1 MFKSSVQW
9 KIVAMFLLVVLSI
22 IMVFGIVMKE
32 QISAFY
38 LNRFQQE
45 ISIAFSEE
53 LTEQLSN
60 AENSD
65 NSLENVKS
73 LLNTYSGRMG
83 IDSNRS
89 YYILDKKSGDVR
101 YSPDNITKSIEKT
114 ENIISAMSSK
124 IGDKVYNDTN
134 YIDYAYPTKN
144 YIIYIRDSK
153 TEVLDI
159 TQSMML
165 IVAQA
170 LFIGILISII
180 LGFIMSRT
188 ITRPIKNITRKA
200 EALAKGRFDT
210 KISVN
215 SRDEIG
221 KLAKAFN
228 YMSSVI
234 KSSMEEI
241 DQEKIKLETVL
252 RNMNDGVIAF
262 DTEQHIMFIN
272 PEAKT
277 MLNISDDDV
286 DTIIFDE
293 YFKKY
298 EVAVCHAEILYLDHF
313 ETISKNITVNGQYFK
328 AFFASF
334 KVDDEKTDGV
344 VVVIQDITESERLE
358 ISRREFVANVS
369 HELRTPLTTI
379 KTYAETL
386 SDSSNNPDER
396 KFLNV
401 IIREVDRMTRIVKE
415 LLTLSSFD
423 SNKLTIMKTDF
434 ALEDLVNDVVTKM
447 RFQAEN
453 DKLTLTYTP
462 LIKCP
467 IINAD
472 IDRIEQVITNIIS
485 NSIKYTA
492 EGGTIEVFTGYIYNE
507 AYIKIKDNGVG
518 IPEKDL
524 PRIFERFY
532 RVDKARSREKGG
544 TGLGLAIAY
553 EIVKLHGGT
562 IKINSEYKVGTEVII
577 KLPVSVQ
584 EQNSTVKPAI
594 VINDEIE
601 NEEI

>member
-9 KIVAMFLLVVLSI
+9 KIVAMFLLIVLSI

-32 QISAFY
+32 QISNFY
-38 LNRFQQE
+38 LNRFEEE
-45 ISIAFSEE
+45 ISIAFSDE
-53 LTEQLSN
+53 LTNQILD
-60 AENSD
+60 AENTD
-65 NSLENVKS
+65 TPLESVKS
-73 LLNTYSGRMG
+73 LLSTYSGRMG
-83 IDSNRS
+83 INSNRS
-89 YYILDKKSGDVR
+89 YCVLDIKTGELLYNS
-101 YSPDNITKSIEKT
+101 DNNLYLIEKT
-114 ENIISAMSSK
+114 ENIISAMS
-124 IGDKVYNDTN
+124 GKVGNKVSADNDF
-134 YIDYAYPTKN
+134 IDYAYPTQY

-170 LFIGILISII
+170 LFIGILISIV
-180 LGFIMSRT
+180 LGFIMSKT
-188 ITRPIKNITRKA
+188 ITRPIKNITKKA

-210 KISVN
+210 KITVN

-221 KLAKAFN
+221 KLAHAFN

-262 DTEQHIMFIN
+262 GTDQHIMFIN
-272 PEAKT
+272 PEAKS
-277 MLNISDDDV
+277 MLGISDDDV
-286 DTIIFDE
+286 NTILFDD
-293 YFKKY
+293 YFNQY
-298 EVAVCHAEILYLDHF
+298 EVAVCLAEILYLDHF
-313 ETISKNITVNGQYFK
+313 ETVSKNITVNGQYFK

-334 KVDDEKTDGV
+334 KIDDEKTDGV

-358 ISRREFVANVS
+358 MARREFVANVS

-386 SDSSNNPDER
+386 SDSSDDQDER

-401 IIREVDRMTRIVKE
+401 IIKEVDRMTRIVKE

-434 ALEDLVNDVVTKM
+434 VLEELVSDVVTKM
-447 RFQAEN
+447 KFQAEN
-453 DKLTLTYTP
+453 NKLTLKYTP

-467 IINAD
+467 TVNAD
-472 IDRIEQVITNIIS
+472 IDRIEQVVTNIIS
-485 NSIKYTA
+485 NAIKYTA
-492 EGGTIEVFTGYIYNE
+492 EGGKIEVFTGYIYNE

-532 RVDKARSREKGG
+532 RVDKARSRDKGG

-553 EIVKLHGGT
+553 EIVKLHGGN
-562 IKINSEYKVGTEVII
+562 IIINSEYGEGTEVII
-577 KLPVSVQ
+577 KLPVQ
-584 EQNSTVKPAI
+584 IP
-594 VINDEIE
+594 
-601 NEEI
+601 EEKITEDSLISEE

>member
-9 KIVAMFLLVVLSI
+9 KIVTMFLLVVLSI
-22 IMVFGIVMKE
+22 IMVFGIVMKD
-32 QISAFY
+32 QVSNFY
-38 LNRFQQE
+38 LNRFEEE
-45 ISIAFSEE
+45 ISIAFSDE
-53 LTEQLSN
+53 LTTQLLD
-60 AENSD
+60 AENTD
-65 NSLENVKS
+65 VPLEAVKS

-83 IDSNRS
+83 INSNRS
-89 YYILDKKSGDVR
+89 YHILDIKTGNALYNS
-101 YSPDNITKSIEKT
+101 DNNLYTIEKT
-114 ENIISAMSSK
+114 ENIISAMSGK
-124 IGDKVYNDTN
+124 TGNKVTN
-134 YIDYAYPTKN
+134 KTSYIDYAYPTQN

-170 LFIGILISII
+170 LFIGIVISIV
-180 LGFIMSRT
+180 LGFMMSKT
-188 ITRPIKNITRKA
+188 ITKPIKNITKKA

-221 KLAKAFN
+221 KLAHAFN

-262 DTEQHIMFIN
+262 GTDQRIMFIN

-277 MLNISDDDV
+277 MLGITDDDV
-286 DTIIFDE
+286 DNIFFDE
-293 YFKKY
+293 YFNQY
-298 EVAVCHAEILYLDHF
+298 DVAVCLAEILYLDHF

-358 ISRREFVANVS
+358 IARREFVANVS

-386 SDSSNNPDER
+386 SDSSEDQDER
-396 KFLNV
+396 RFLNV

-434 ALEDLVNDVVTKM
+434 SLEDLVNDVVTKM
-447 RFQAEN
+447 KFQAEN
-453 DKLTLTYTP
+453 DKLTLSYTP

-467 IINAD
+467 DVNAD

-485 NSIKYTA
+485 NAIKYTA
-492 EGGTIEVFTGYIYNE
+492 EGGKIDVFTGYIYNE
-507 AYIKIKDNGVG
+507 AYIKIKDTGVG

-532 RVDKARSREKGG
+532 RVDKARSRDKGG

-553 EIVKLHGGT
+553 EIVKLHGGN
-562 IKINSEYKVGTEVII
+562 IIINSEYNVGTEVII
-577 KLPVSVQ
+577 KLPVTIQ
-584 EQNSTVKPAI
+584 ESENIEEEKKEIQN
-594 VINDEIE
+594 EIE
-601 NEEI
+601 K

>member
-9 KIVAMFLLVVLSI
+9 KIVAMFLLIVLSI

-32 QISAFY
+32 QISDFY
-38 LNRFQQE
+38 LNHFEEE

-53 LTEQLSN
+53 LTSQLLD
-60 AENSD
+60 AETTD
-65 NSLENVKS
+65 VPLESVKA
-73 LLNTYSGRMG
+73 LLSTYSGRMG
-83 IDSNRS
+83 INSNRS
-89 YYILDKKSGDVR
+89 YCVLDIKTGELLYNS
-101 YSPDNITKSIEKT
+101 DNNLNPIEKT
-114 ENIISAMSSK
+114 ENIISAMS
-124 IGDKVYNDTN
+124 GKVGNKVSDDNDF
-134 YIDYAYPTKN
+134 IDYAYPTQH

-165 IVAQA
+165 IVTQA
-170 LFIGILISII
+170 LFIGILISIV
-180 LGFIMSRT
+180 LGFLMSKT
-188 ITRPIKNITRKA
+188 ITKPIKNITKKA

-210 KISVN
+210 KITVN

-221 KLAKAFN
+221 KLAHAFN

-277 MLNISDDDV
+277 MLGISDDDV
-286 DTIIFDE
+286 DTILFDE
-293 YFKKY
+293 YFNQY
-298 EVAVCHAEILYLDHF
+298 EVAVCLAEILYLDHF

-358 ISRREFVANVS
+358 IARREFVANVS

-386 SDSSNNPDER
+386 SDSSENQDER
-396 KFLNV
+396 RFLNV
-401 IIREVDRMTRIVKE
+401 IIKEVDRMTRIVKE

-434 ALEDLVNDVVTKM
+434 ALEDLVGDVVTKM
-447 RFQAEN
+447 KFQAEN

-467 IINAD
+467 GINAD

-485 NSIKYTA
+485 NAIKYTA
-492 EGGTIEVFTGYIYNE
+492 EGGKIEVFTGYIYNE

-532 RVDKARSREKGG
+532 RVDKARSRDKGG

-553 EIVKLHGGT
+553 EIVKLHGGN
-562 IKINSEYKVGTEVII
+562 IIINSEYKVGTEVII
-577 KLPVSVQ
+577 KLPVQVQ
-584 EQNSTVKPAI
+584 EQEITEEQSKNTEVK
-594 VINDEIE
+594 D
-601 NEEI
+601 

>member
-9 KIVAMFLLVVLSI
+9 KIVTMFLLVVLSI

-32 QISAFY
+32 QISSFY

-45 ISIAFSEE
+45 IAIAFSTE
-53 LTEQLSN
+53 LTNQLAD
-60 AENSD
+60 AEESQVP
-65 NSLENVKS
+65 LEAVKA

-83 IDSNRS
+83 INSNRS
-89 YYILDKKSGDVR
+89 YYILDRKTGDTL
-101 YSPDNITKSIEKT
+101 YSPDNIAYATDKT
-114 ENIISAMSSK
+114 ENIISAMSGK
-124 IGDKVYNDTN
+124 IGDKVYDDTSF
-134 YIDYAYPTKN
+134 IDYAYPTQN

-170 LFIGILISII
+170 LFIGILIAVI

-210 KISVN
+210 KITVN

-241 DQEKIKLETVL
+241 DQEKLKLETVL

-262 DTEQHIMFIN
+262 DTNQHIMFIN

-277 MLNISDDDV
+277 MLGITDDIV
-286 DTIIFDE
+286 DSIVFDE
-293 YFKKY
+293 YFNQY
-298 EVAVCHAEILYLDHF
+298 EVAVCLAEILYLDNF
-313 ETISKNITVNGQYFK
+313 ETISKNIAVNGQYFK

-358 ISRREFVANVS
+358 MSRREFVANVS

-386 SDSSNNPDER
+386 SDSAEDPDER

-434 ALEDLVNDVVTKM
+434 ALEELVNDVVTKM
-447 RFQAEN
+447 KFQAEN

-467 IINAD
+467 KLNAD
-472 IDRIEQVITNIIS
+472 IDRIEQVVTNIIS
-485 NSIKYTA
+485 NSIKYTG
-492 EGGTIEVFTGYIYNE
+492 EGGKIEVFTGYIYNE

-577 KLPVSVQ
+577 KLPVPN
-584 EQNSTVKPAI
+584 QNSETKTI
-594 VINDEIE
+594 TSDE
-601 NEEI
+601 

>member
-22 IMVFGIVMKE
+22 IMVFGIVMKG
-32 QISAFY
+32 QISDFY
-38 LNRFQQE
+38 LNRFENE
-45 ISIAFSEE
+45 ISIAFSDE
-53 LTEQLSN
+53 LTSQLMY
-60 AENSD
+60 AETD
-65 NSLENVKS
+65 ENSLEAVKS

-83 IDSNRS
+83 INSNRS
-89 YYILDKKSGDVR
+89 YYILDIKTGEPLYNS
-101 YSPDNITKSIEKT
+101 DNNLLPIEKT
-114 ENIISAMSSK
+114 ENIITAMSEK
-124 IGDKVYNDTN
+124 IGNKVSDEYD

-144 YIIYIRDSK
+144 YIIYVRDTK
-153 TEVLDI
+153 TEILDF

-170 LFIGILISII
+170 LFIGILISVI
-180 LGFIMSRT
+180 LGFMMSKT
-188 ITRPIKNITRKA
+188 ITKPIKNITKKA

-215 SRDEIG
+215 SHDEIG
-221 KLAKAFN
+221 KLAHAFN

-234 KSSMEEI
+234 KSSMDEI

-262 DTEQHIMFIN
+262 GTDQHIMFIN

-277 MLNISDDDV
+277 MLGISDDDV
-286 DTIIFDE
+286 KDIVFDD
-293 YFKKY
+293 YFQKY
-298 EVAVCHAEILYLDHF
+298 EVAVCLAEILYLDHY

-358 ISRREFVANVS
+358 ILRREFVANVS

-386 SDSSNNPDER
+386 SDSSENQDER

-401 IIREVDRMTRIVKE
+401 IIKEVDRMTRIVKE

-434 ALEDLVNDVVTKM
+434 TLEDLVGDVVTKM
-447 RFQAEN
+447 QFQAEN
-453 DKLTLTYTP
+453 NKLTLSYIP

-467 IINAD
+467 VINAD
-472 IDRIEQVITNIIS
+472 IDRIEQVITNIVS

-492 EGGTIEVFTGYIYNE
+492 EGGKIEVFTGYIYNE

-518 IPEKDL
+518 IPENDL

-532 RVDKARSREKGG
+532 RVDKARSRDKGG

-553 EIVKLHGGT
+553 EIVKLHGGN
-562 IKINSEYKVGTEVII
+562 IIINSEYHVGTEVII
-577 KLPVSVQ
+577 KLPVSVP
-584 EQNSTVKPAI
+584 ET
-594 VINDEIE
+594 ND
-601 NEEI
+601 NTYKQQ

>member
-9 KIVAMFLLVVLSI
+9 KIVTMFLLVVLSI
-22 IMVFGIVMKE
+22 IMVFGIVMKDK
-32 QISAFY
+32 ISDFY
-38 LNRFQQE
+38 LNRFQEE
-45 ISIAFSEE
+45 ISIAFSDE
-53 LTEQLSN
+53 LTKQLLS
-60 AENSD
+60 AEITD
-65 NSLENVKS
+65 TPLESVTT
-73 LLNTYSGRMG
+73 LLNTYAGRMG
-83 IDSNRS
+83 INSNRN
-89 YYILDKKSGDVR
+89 YYILDINTADSL
-101 YSPDNITKSIEKT
+101 YSSDNNLYPLEKT
-114 ENIISAMSSK
+114 ENIITAMSGK
-124 IGDKVYNDTN
+124 TGNNVYEDKSF
-134 YIDYAYPTKN
+134 IDYAYPIKK
-144 YIIYIRDSK
+144 YIIYVRDTK

-165 IVAQA
+165 IVTQA
-170 LFIGILISII
+170 LFIGILIAII
-180 LGFIMSRT
+180 LGFLMSRT
-188 ITRPIKNITRKA
+188 ITRPIKNITKKA

-210 KISVN
+210 KIDVK

-234 KSSMEEI
+234 KSSLEEI

-262 DTEQHIMFIN
+262 DTNQHIMFIN
-272 PEAKT
+272 PEAKS
-277 MLNISDDDV
+277 MLGISDDNV

-293 YFKKY
+293 YFNQY
-298 EVAVCHAEILYLDHF
+298 GVSICLAEILYLDNF
-313 ETISKNITVNGQYFK
+313 ETISKNIDINGQYFK

-386 SDSSNNPDER
+386 SDSSEDADEKR
-396 KFLNV
+396 FLNV
-401 IIREVDRMTRIVKE
+401 IIKEVDRMTRIVKE

-434 ALEDLVNDVVTKM
+434 ALEDLVSDVVTKM
-447 RFQAEN
+447 KFQAEN
-453 DKLTLTYTP
+453 DKLTLTYAP

-467 IINAD
+467 LLNAD
-472 IDRIEQVITNIIS
+472 VDRIEQVITNIIS
-485 NSIKYTA
+485 NSIKYTS
-492 EGGTIEVFTGYIYNE
+492 EGGKIEVFTGYIYNE

-532 RVDKARSREKGG
+532 RVDKARSRDKGG

-553 EIVKLHGGT
+553 EIIKLHGGN
-562 IKINSEYKVGTEVII
+562 IVLNSKYGEGTEVII
-577 KLPVSVQ
+577 KLPVPNQQTKNES
-584 EQNSTVKPAI
+584 E
-594 VINDEIE
+594 DE
-601 NEEI
+601 

>member
-9 KIVAMFLLVVLSI
+9 KIVAMFLLIVLSI

-32 QISAFY
+32 QISNFY
-38 LNRFQQE
+38 LNRFEEE

-53 LTEQLSN
+53 LTSQLLD
-60 AENSD
+60 AETTD
-65 NSLENVKS
+65 VPLESVKS
-73 LLNTYSGRMG
+73 LLSTYSGRMG
-83 IDSNRS
+83 INSNRS
-89 YYILDKKSGDVR
+89 YCVLDIETGELLYNS
-101 YSPDNITKSIEKT
+101 DNNLNPIEKT
-114 ENIISAMSSK
+114 ENVISAMS
-124 IGDKVYNDTN
+124 GKVGNKVSADSD
-134 YIDYAYPTKN
+134 YIDYAYPTQH

-180 LGFIMSRT
+180 LGFIMSKT
-188 ITRPIKNITRKA
+188 ITKPIKNITKKA

-210 KISVN
+210 KITVN

-221 KLAKAFN
+221 KLANAFN

-262 DTEQHIMFIN
+262 GTDQHIMFIN
-272 PEAKT
+272 PEAKA
-277 MLNISDDDV
+277 MLGISDADV
-286 DTIIFDE
+286 DNILFDE
-293 YFKKY
+293 YFNQY
-298 EVAVCHAEILYLDHF
+298 EVAVCLAEILYLDHF
-313 ETISKNITVNGQYFK
+313 ETISKNITANGQYFK

-358 ISRREFVANVS
+358 IARREFVANVS

-386 SDSSNNPDER
+386 SDSSEDQDER
-396 KFLNV
+396 RFLNV

-434 ALEDLVNDVVTKM
+434 ALEDLVRDVVTKM
-447 RFQAEN
+447 MFQAEN
-453 DKLTLTYTP
+453 DKLMLTYTP

-467 IINAD
+467 VINAD

-485 NSIKYTA
+485 NAIKYTA
-492 EGGTIEVFTGYIYNE
+492 EGGKIEVFTGYIYNE

-532 RVDKARSREKGG
+532 RVDKARSRDKGG

-553 EIVKLHGGT
+553 EIVKLHGGN
-562 IKINSEYKVGTEVII
+562 IIINSEYNVGTEVII
-577 KLPVSVQ
+577 KLPVQIQ
-584 EQNSTVKPAI
+584 EVAEESDKNT
-594 VINDEIE
+594 EIQE
-601 NEEI
+601 

>member
-9 KIVAMFLLVVLSI
+9 KIVTMFLLVVLSI

-32 QISAFY
+32 QVSNFY
-38 LNRFQQE
+38 LNRFKEE

-53 LTEQLSN
+53 LTSQLMD
-60 AENSD
+60 AETTEIP
-65 NSLENVKS
+65 LESVKS

-83 IDSNRS
+83 INSNRS
-89 YYILDKKSGDVR
+89 YYILDIKTGESL
-101 YSPDNITKSIEKT
+101 YNSDNNLYPIEKT
-114 ENIISAMSSK
+114 ENIISAMSGNIGSK
-124 IGDKVYNDTN
+124 VSGDSNF
-134 YIDYAYPTKN
+134 IDYAYPTQN

-159 TQSMML
+159 TRSMML

-170 LFIGILISII
+170 LFIGILISVI
-180 LGFIMSRT
+180 LGFLMSKT
-188 ITRPIKNITRKA
+188 ITKPIKNITKKA

-210 KISVN
+210 KIAVN

-221 KLAKAFN
+221 KLAHAFN

-234 KSSMEEI
+234 KSSMDEI

-262 DTEQHIMFIN
+262 GTDQHIMFIN
-272 PEAKT
+272 PEAKV
-277 MLNISDDDV
+277 MLGISDDDV
-286 DTIIFDE
+286 ENIVFDD
-293 YFKKY
+293 YFNQY
-298 EVAVCHAEILYLDHF
+298 EVAVCLAEILYLDNF

-358 ISRREFVANVS
+358 IARREFVANVS

-386 SDSSNNPDER
+386 SDSSDNQDER
-396 KFLNV
+396 RFLNV
-401 IIREVDRMTRIVKE
+401 IIKEVDRMTRIVKE

-434 ALEDLVNDVVTKM
+434 ALDDLVSDVVTKM
-447 RFQAEN
+447 KFQAEN
-453 DKLTLTYTP
+453 DKLTLSYTP

-467 IINAD
+467 VVNAD

-485 NSIKYTA
+485 NAIKYTS
-492 EGGTIEVFTGYIYNE
+492 EGGKIEVFTGYIYNE

-532 RVDKARSREKGG
+532 RVDKARSRDKGG

-553 EIVKLHGGT
+553 EIVKLHGGN
-562 IKINSEYKVGTEVII
+562 IIINSEYKVGTEVII
-577 KLPVSVQ
+577 KLPVQIQ
-584 EQNSTVKPAI
+584 EQETV
-594 VINDEIE
+594 EE
-601 NEEI
+601 NNETAEEHE

>member
-9 KIVAMFLLVVLSI
+9 KIVAMFLLIVLSI
-22 IMVFGIVMKE
+22 IIVFGIVMKE
-32 QISAFY
+32 QISNFY
-38 LNRFQQE
+38 LNRFEEE
-45 ISIAFSEE
+45 ISIAFSDE
-53 LTEQLSN
+53 LTNQLLD
-60 AENSD
+60 AETSD
-65 NSLENVKS
+65 NPLESVKS
-73 LLNTYSGRMG
+73 LLNAYSGRMG
-83 IDSNRS
+83 INSNRN
-89 YYILDKKSGDVR
+89 YCILDIKTGELLYNSENNLN
-101 YSPDNITKSIEKT
+101 PIEKT
-114 ENIISAMSSK
+114 ENVIAAMS
-124 IGDKVYNDTN
+124 GKVGNKVSANNDF
-134 YIDYAYPTKN
+134 IDYAYPTQN
-144 YIIYIRDSK
+144 YIIYIRDTK
-153 TEVLDI
+153 TEVIDI

-165 IVAQA
+165 IVTQA
-170 LFIGILISII
+170 LFMGILISVI
-180 LGFIMSRT
+180 LGFLMSKT
-188 ITRPIKNITRKA
+188 ITRPIKNITKKA
-200 EALAKGRFDT
+200 ESLAKGRFDA
-210 KISVN
+210 KINVN
-215 SRDEIG
+215 SNDEIG
-221 KLAKAFN
+221 KLAQAFN

-272 PEAKT
+272 PEAKS
-277 MLNISDDDV
+277 MLGISDEDV
-286 DTIIFDE
+286 KNIHFDE
-293 YFKKY
+293 YFNQY
-298 EVAVCHAEILYLDHF
+298 DVAVCLAEILYLDHF

-358 ISRREFVANVS
+358 IARREFVANVS

-386 SDSSNNPDER
+386 SDSTDNDDER
-396 KFLNV
+396 RFLNV
-401 IIREVDRMTRIVKE
+401 IIKEVDRMTRIVKE

-434 ALEDLVNDVVTKM
+434 VLEDLVSDVVTKM
-447 RFQAEN
+447 MFQAEN

-485 NSIKYTA
+485 NAIKYTA
-492 EGGTIEVFTGYIYNE
+492 EGGKIEVFTGYIYNE

-532 RVDKARSREKGG
+532 RVDKARSRDKGG

-553 EIVKLHGGT
+553 EIAKLHGGN
-562 IKINSEYKVGTEVII
+562 IIINSEYNVGTEVII
-577 KLPVSVQ
+577 KLPVNVA
-584 EQNSTVKPAI
+584 E
-594 VINDEIE
+594 INTQITNTELTEE
-601 NEEI
+601 NEEKTVT

>member
-9 KIVAMFLLVVLSI
+9 KIVAMFLLIVLSI

-32 QISAFY
+32 QISDFY
-38 LNRFQQE
+38 LNHFEEE

-53 LTEQLSN
+53 LTNQLLD
-60 AENSD
+60 AETTDSP
-65 NSLENVKS
+65 LESVKS
-73 LLNTYSGRMG
+73 LLSTYSGRMG
-83 IDSNRS
+83 INSNRS
-89 YYILDKKSGDVR
+89 YCVLDIKTGELLYNS
-101 YSPDNITKSIEKT
+101 DNNLNPIEKT
-114 ENIISAMSSK
+114 ENVISAMS
-124 IGDKVYNDTN
+124 GKVGNKVSDDNDF
-134 YIDYAYPTKN
+134 IDYAYPTQH
-144 YIIYIRDSK
+144 YIIYIRDTK

-165 IVAQA
+165 IVTQA
-170 LFIGILISII
+170 LFIGILISIV
-180 LGFIMSRT
+180 LGFLMSRT
-188 ITRPIKNITRKA
+188 ITKPIKNITKKA

-210 KISVN
+210 KITVN

-221 KLAKAFN
+221 KLAHAFN

-262 DTEQHIMFIN
+262 NTEQHIMFIN

-277 MLNISDDDV
+277 MLGISDDDV
-286 DTIIFDE
+286 DTILFDE
-293 YFKKY
+293 YFNQY
-298 EVAVCHAEILYLDHF
+298 DVAVCLAEILYLDHF

-358 ISRREFVANVS
+358 IARREFVANVS

-386 SDSSNNPDER
+386 SDSSENQDER

-401 IIREVDRMTRIVKE
+401 IIKEVDRMTRIVKE

-434 ALEDLVNDVVTKM
+434 ALEDLVGDVVTKM
-447 RFQAEN
+447 KFQAEN
-453 DKLTLTYTP
+453 NKLTLTYTP

-467 IINAD
+467 VINAD

-485 NSIKYTA
+485 NAIKYTS
-492 EGGTIEVFTGYIYNE
+492 EGGKIEVFTGYIYNE

-532 RVDKARSREKGG
+532 RVDKARSRDKGG

-553 EIVKLHGGT
+553 EIVKLHGGN
-562 IKINSEYKVGTEVII
+562 IIINSEYKVGTEVII
-577 KLPVSVQ
+577 KLPVQIQ
-584 EQNSTVKPAI
+584 EQKVA
-594 VINDEIE
+594 DEQDK
-601 NEEI
+601 NTDLTD

>member
-32 QISAFY
+32 QISDFY
-38 LNRFQQE
+38 LNRFESE
-45 ISIAFSEE
+45 ISIAFSDE
-53 LTEQLSN
+53 LTSQLID
-60 AENSD
+60 AETNE
-65 NSLENVKS
+65 NSLEEVKS
-73 LLNTYSGRMG
+73 LLNTYSGRIG
-83 IDSNRS
+83 INSNRS
-89 YYILDKKSGDVR
+89 YYILDIKTGESL
-101 YSPDNITKSIEKT
+101 YNSDNNLLPIEKT
-114 ENIISAMSSK
+114 ENIITAMSGK
-124 IGDKVYNDTN
+124 TGNKVSDEYD

-144 YIIYIRDSK
+144 YIIYIRDTK
-153 TEVLDI
+153 TEILDF

-170 LFIGILISII
+170 LFIGILISVI
-180 LGFIMSRT
+180 LGFLMSKT
-188 ITRPIKNITRKA
+188 ITKPIKNITKKA

-215 SRDEIG
+215 SHDEIG
-221 KLAKAFN
+221 KLAHAFN

-234 KSSMEEI
+234 KSSMDEI

-262 DTEQHIMFIN
+262 GTDQHIMFIN

-277 MLNISDDDV
+277 MLGISDDDV
-286 DTIIFDE
+286 KNIVFDD
-293 YFKKY
+293 YFQQY
-298 EVAVCHAEILYLDHF
+298 EVAVCLAEILYLDHY

-386 SDSSNNPDER
+386 SDSSENQDER

-401 IIREVDRMTRIVKE
+401 IIKEVDRMTRIVKE

-434 ALEDLVNDVVTKM
+434 ALEDLVSDVVTKM
-447 RFQAEN
+447 QFQAEN
-453 DKLTLTYTP
+453 NKLKLSYIP

-467 IINAD
+467 VINAD
-472 IDRIEQVITNIIS
+472 IDRIEQVITNIVS

-492 EGGTIEVFTGYIYNE
+492 EGGKIEVFTGYIYNE

-532 RVDKARSREKGG
+532 RVDKARSRDKGG

-553 EIVKLHGGT
+553 EIVKLHGGN
-562 IKINSEYKVGTEVII
+562 IIINSEYQVGTEVII
-577 KLPVSVQ
+577 KLPVMVTEPTDNTNVQ
-584 EQNSTVKPAI
+584 Q
-594 VINDEIE
+594 
-601 NEEI
+601 

>member
-9 KIVAMFLLVVLSI
+9 KIVTMFLLVVLSI

-32 QISAFY
+32 QISDFY
-38 LNRFQQE
+38 LNRFENE
-45 ISIAFSEE
+45 ISLAFSDE
-53 LTEQLSN
+53 LTNQLTE
-60 AENSD
+60 AEKEN
-65 NSLENVKS
+65 NSLEAVRS

-83 IDSNRS
+83 INSNRS
-89 YYILDKKSGDVR
+89 YCILDIKTGQAL
-101 YSPDNITKSIEKT
+101 YSTDNKMSPTEKT
-114 ENIISAMSSK
+114 ENIISAMSGK
-124 IGDKVYNDTN
+124 TGNKVFNDSEF
-134 YIDYAYPTKN
+134 IDYAYPTQK
-144 YIIYIRDSK
+144 YIIYIRDTK
-153 TEVLDI
+153 TEVIDI

-165 IVAQA
+165 IVTQA
-170 LFIGILISII
+170 LFIGILISVV
-180 LGFIMSRT
+180 LGFLMART
-188 ITRPIKNITRKA
+188 ITKPIKNITKKA

-215 SRDEIG
+215 ARDEIG
-221 KLAKAFN
+221 KLANAFN

-241 DQEKIKLETVL
+241 DQEKLKLETVL

-262 DTEQHIMFIN
+262 GTDQHIMFIN

-277 MLNISDDDV
+277 MLGITDDEV
-286 DTIIFDE
+286 DTIEFDD
-293 YFKKY
+293 YFQQY
-298 EVAVCHAEILYLDHF
+298 DVPVCLAEILYLDHF
-313 ETISKNITVNGQYFK
+313 ETISKNLSVNGQYFK

-358 ISRREFVANVS
+358 MSRREFVANVS

-386 SDSSNNPDER
+386 SDGSDNPDEQR
-396 KFLNV
+396 FLGV

-467 IINAD
+467 VINAD
-472 IDRIEQVITNIIS
+472 VDRIEQVITNIIS

-492 EGGTIEVFTGYIYNE
+492 EGGKIEVFTGYLYNE

-553 EIVKLHGGT
+553 EIIKLHGGN
-562 IKINSEYKVGTEVII
+562 IIINSEYKVGTEVII
-577 KLPVSVQ
+577 KMPVSESEQ
-584 EQNSTVKPAI
+584 EKIEEVEN
-594 VINDEIE
+594 INQELE
-601 NEEI
+601 

>member
-9 KIVAMFLLVVLSI
+9 KIVTMFLLVVLSI

-32 QISAFY
+32 QISNFY

-45 ISIAFSEE
+45 ISIAFSDE
-53 LTEQLSN
+53 LTSQLTH
-60 AENSD
+60 AEENEIP
-65 NSLENVKS
+65 LEAVKS

-83 IDSNRS
+83 INSNRS
-89 YYILDKKSGDVR
+89 YYILDKKNGDTL
-101 YSPDNITKSIEKT
+101 YSPDNISYSTDKT
-114 ENIISAMSSK
+114 ENIISAMSGK
-124 IGDKVYNDTN
+124 VGDKVYNDTSF
-134 YIDYAYPTKN
+134 IDYAYPTKN

-180 LGFIMSRT
+180 LGFIMSKT
-188 ITRPIKNITRKA
+188 ITRPIKNITKKA

-241 DQEKIKLETVL
+241 DQEKLKLETVL

-262 DTEQHIMFIN
+262 DTNQHIMFIN
-272 PEAKT
+272 PEAKS
-277 MLNISDDDV
+277 MLDISDDDV
-286 DTIIFDE
+286 ETIIFDD
-293 YFKKY
+293 YFKQY
-298 EVAVCHAEILYLDHF
+298 EVAVCLAEILYLDNF
-313 ETISKNITVNGQYFK
+313 ETISKNISVNGQYFK

-334 KVDDEKTDGV
+334 KIDDEKTDGV

-386 SDSSNNPDER
+386 SDSSGDPDER

-401 IIREVDRMTRIVKE
+401 IIKEVDRMTRIVKE

-434 ALEDLVNDVVTKM
+434 SLEDLVNDVVTKM
-447 RFQAEN
+447 KFQAEN
-453 DKLTLTYTP
+453 DKLTLTYVP

-467 IINAD
+467 ILNAD

-492 EGGTIEVFTGYIYNE
+492 EGGKIEVYTGYIYNE

-532 RVDKARSREKGG
+532 RVDKARSRDKGG

-553 EIVKLHGGT
+553 EIIKLHGGN
-562 IKINSEYKVGTEVII
+562 IKINSEYNAGTEVII
-577 KLPVSVQ
+577 KLPVPAQ
-584 EQNSTVKPAI
+584 EHKTIDSNI
-594 VINDEIE
+594 EIPVE
-601 NEEI
+601 QE

>member
-9 KIVAMFLLVVLSI
+9 KIVAMLLLVVLSI

-32 QISAFY
+32 QISNFY
-38 LNRFQQE
+38 LNRFRQE
-45 ISIAFSEE
+45 ISITFSEE
-53 LTEQLSN
+53 LTSRLTD
-60 AENSD
+60 AENSAIP
-65 NSLENVKS
+65 LEAVKS
-73 LLNTYSGRMG
+73 ILNTYSGRMG
-83 IDSNRS
+83 INSNRS
-89 YYILDKKSGDVR
+89 YYILDRKTGEIL
-101 YSPDNITKSIEKT
+101 YNPDNALYSASKT
-114 ENIISAMSSK
+114 ENIISAMAGN
-124 IGDKVYNDTN
+124 IGNKVYNDTSF
-134 YIDYAYPTKN
+134 IDYAYPTKN
-144 YIIYIRDSK
+144 YIIYVRDSK
-153 TEVLDI
+153 AEVLDI

-170 LFIGILISII
+170 LCIGILIAII
-180 LGFIMSRT
+180 LGFIMART
-188 ITRPIKNITRKA
+188 ITKPIKNITKKA

-210 KISVN
+210 KITVN
-215 SRDEIG
+215 ARDEIG

-262 DTEQHIMFIN
+262 DTNQHIMFIN

-277 MLNISDDDV
+277 MLGITDDIV
-286 DTIIFDE
+286 ETIIFDD
-293 YFKKY
+293 YFKQY
-298 EVAVCHAEILYLDHF
+298 DVAVCLAEILYLDNY
-313 ETISKNITVNGQYFK
+313 ETVSKNITVNGQYFK

-386 SDSSNNPDER
+386 SDSSENPDER

-434 ALEDLVNDVVTKM
+434 VLEDLVNDVVTKM
-447 RFQAEN
+447 KFQAEN
-453 DKLTLTYTP
+453 DKLTLTYAP

-467 IINAD
+467 VLHAD

-492 EGGTIEVFTGYIYNE
+492 EGGKIEVYTGYIYNE
-507 AYIKIKDNGVG
+507 AYIKIKDNGIG
-518 IPEKDL
+518 IPEEDL

-553 EIVKLHGGT
+553 EIIKLHGGN
-562 IKINSEYKVGTEVII
+562 IMINSEYKVGTEVII
-577 KLPVSVQ
+577 KLPVPQQ
-584 EQNSTVKPAI
+584 E
-594 VINDEIE
+594 DEQ
-601 NEEI
+601 

>member
-22 IMVFGIVMKE
+22 IMVFGIVMKDK
-32 QISAFY
+32 ISEFY
-38 LNRFQQE
+38 LNRFQEE
-45 ISIAFSEE
+45 ISLAFSSE
-53 LTEQLSN
+53 LTEQLLE
-60 AENSD
+60 AEKTEQ
-65 NSLENVKS
+65 SLENVKT
-73 LLNTYSGRMG
+73 LLNTYSGRIG
-83 IDSNRS
+83 INSNRN
-89 YYILDKKSGDVR
+89 YYILDINNAESL
-101 YSPDNITKSIEKT
+101 YNSDNSLVPIQKT
-114 ENIISAMSSK
+114 ENIISAMSGK
-124 IGDKVYNDTN
+124 IGNKVNSD
-134 YIDYAYPTKN
+134 DEFMDFAFPTQK
-144 YIIYIRDSK
+144 YIIYVRDSK

-159 TQSMML
+159 SQSMMIL
-165 IVAQA
+165 VTQA
-170 LFIGILISII
+170 LFIGILIAIC
-180 LGFIMSRT
+180 LGYLMSKT
-188 ITRPIKNITRKA
+188 ITRPIKNITKKA

-210 KISVN
+210 KIDVN

-228 YMSSVI
+228 YMSAVI

-262 DTEQHIMFIN
+262 DINQHIMFIN
-272 PEAKT
+272 PEAKS
-277 MLNISDDDV
+277 MLKISDDEVNDIV
-286 DTIIFDE
+286 FDE
-293 YFKKY
+293 YFNKY
-298 EVAVCHAEILYLDHF
+298 DVAICLAEILYLDNY
-313 ETISKNITVNGQYFK
+313 ETVSKNIDVNGQYFK
-328 AFFASF
+328 AYFASF

-344 VVVIQDITESERLE
+344 VVVIQDVTESERLE

-386 SDSSNNPDER
+386 SDSSENPDER

-423 SNKLTIMKTDF
+423 SNKLTIMKTEF
-434 ALEDLVNDVVTKM
+434 ALENLVSDVVTKM
-447 RFQAEN
+447 KFQAEN
-453 DKLTLTYTP
+453 DKLTLSYAP
-462 LIKCP
+462 LVKCP
-467 IINAD
+467 TICAD

-492 EGGTIEVFTGYIYNE
+492 EGGKIEVFTGYIYNE

-553 EIVKLHGGT
+553 EIIKLHGGN
-562 IKINSEYKVGTEVII
+562 IVINSTYGEGTEVII
-577 KLPVSVQ
+577 KLPV
-584 EQNSTVKPAI
+584 TVKD
-594 VINDEIE
+594 NIE
-601 NEEI
+601 NS

>member
-9 KIVAMFLLVVLSI
+9 KIVTMFLLVVLSI
-22 IMVFGIVMKE
+22 IMVFGIVMKD
-32 QISAFY
+32 QVSNFY
-38 LNRFQQE
+38 LNRFEEE
-45 ISIAFSEE
+45 ISIAFSDE
-53 LTEQLSN
+53 LTTQLLD
-60 AENSD
+60 AETTD
-65 NSLENVKS
+65 VPLEAVKS

-83 IDSNRS
+83 INSNRS
-89 YYILDKKSGDVR
+89 YHILDIKTGNALYNS
-101 YSPDNITKSIEKT
+101 DNNLYTIEKT
-114 ENIISAMSSK
+114 ENIISAMSGK
-124 IGDKVYNDTN
+124 TGNKVTN
-134 YIDYAYPTKN
+134 KTSYIDYAYPTQN

-170 LFIGILISII
+170 LFIGIVISIV
-180 LGFIMSRT
+180 LGFMMSKT
-188 ITRPIKNITRKA
+188 ITKPIKNITKKA

-221 KLAKAFN
+221 KLAHAFN

-262 DTEQHIMFIN
+262 GTDQRIMFIN

-277 MLNISDDDV
+277 MLGITDDDV
-286 DTIIFDE
+286 DNIFFDE
-293 YFKKY
+293 YFNQY
-298 EVAVCHAEILYLDHF
+298 DVAVCLAEILYLDHF

-358 ISRREFVANVS
+358 IARREFVANVS

-386 SDSSNNPDER
+386 SDSSEDQDEQR
-396 KFLNV
+396 FLNV

-434 ALEDLVNDVVTKM
+434 SLEDLVNDVVTKM
-447 RFQAEN
+447 KFQAEN
-453 DKLTLTYTP
+453 DKLTLSYTP

-467 IINAD
+467 DVNAD

-485 NSIKYTA
+485 NAIKYTA
-492 EGGTIEVFTGYIYNE
+492 EGGKIDVFTGYIYNE
-507 AYIKIKDNGVG
+507 AYIKIKDTGVG

-532 RVDKARSREKGG
+532 RVDKARSRDKGG

-553 EIVKLHGGT
+553 EIVKLHGGN
-562 IKINSEYKVGTEVII
+562 IIINSEYNVGTEVII
-577 KLPVSVQ
+577 KLPVTIQGS
-584 EQNSTVKPAI
+584 ENIEEEKKEIQN
-594 VINDEIE
+594 EIE
-601 NEEI
+601 E

>member
-9 KIVAMFLLVVLSI
+9 KIVTMFLLVVLSI

-32 QISAFY
+32 QISNFY
-38 LNRFQQE
+38 LNRFEEE
-45 ISIAFSEE
+45 ISIAFSDE
-53 LTEQLSN
+53 LTNQLLD
-60 AENSD
+60 AENTKTPLND
-65 NSLENVKS
+65 VKS
-73 LLNTYSGRMG
+73 LLNTYSGRIG
-83 IDSNRS
+83 INSNRS
-89 YYILDKKSGDVR
+89 YHILDIKTGESL
-101 YSPDNITKSIEKT
+101 YNSDNDSYTIEKT
-114 ENIISAMSSK
+114 ENIITAMSGQTGNKVS
-124 IGDKVYNDTN
+124 DKTT
-134 YIDYAYPTKN
+134 YIDYALPIQN

-153 TEVLDI
+153 TEVIDI

-170 LFIGILISII
+170 LFIGILISIV
-180 LGFIMSRT
+180 LGFLMSKT
-188 ITRPIKNITRKA
+188 ITKPIKNITKKA

-215 SRDEIG
+215 ARDEIG
-221 KLAKAFN
+221 KLANAFN

-262 DTEQHIMFIN
+262 GTDQHIMFIN
-272 PEAKT
+272 PEAKS
-277 MLNISDDDV
+277 MLALSDDDV
-286 DTIIFDE
+286 DSIIFDD
-293 YFKKY
+293 YFNQY
-298 EVAVCHAEILYLDHF
+298 DVAVCLAEILYLDHF
-313 ETISKNITVNGQYFK
+313 ETISKNISINGQHFK

-344 VVVIQDITESERLE
+344 VVVIQDVTESERLE
-358 ISRREFVANVS
+358 MSRREFVANVS

-386 SDSSNNPDER
+386 SDSSEDQDEK

-434 ALEDLVNDVVTKM
+434 ILEELVGDVVTKM

-453 DKLTLTYTP
+453 DNLKLTYAP

-467 IINAD
+467 VINAD

-485 NSIKYTA
+485 NAIKYTG
-492 EGGTIEVFTGYIYNE
+492 EGGKVEVFTGYIYNE

-532 RVDKARSREKGG
+532 RVDKARSRDKGG

-553 EIVKLHGGT
+553 EIIKLHGGN
-562 IKINSEYKVGTEVII
+562 IIINSEYQVGTEVII
-577 KLPVSVQ
+577 KLPVIAKEQ
-584 EQNSTVKPAI
+584 ETTELPT
-594 VINDEIE
+594 EIQ
-601 NEEI
+601 EEI

>member
-22 IMVFGIVMKE
+22 IMVFGIIMKDK
-32 QISAFY
+32 IADFY
-38 LNRFQQE
+38 LSRFQQE
-45 ISIAFSEE
+45 ISLAFSSE
-53 LTEQLSN
+53 LTEQLFE
-60 AENSD
+60 AEKSD
-65 NSLENVKS
+65 SSLESLKS
-73 LLNTYSGRMG
+73 LLNTYSGRIG
-83 IDSNRS
+83 INSNRS
-89 YYILDKKSGDVR
+89 YCILDINNAKSL
-101 YSPDNITKSIEKT
+101 YNSDNSIVPIQKT
-114 ENIISAMSSK
+114 ENIISAMSGK
-124 IGDKVYNDTN
+124 IGNKVNSNEEFMDF
-134 YIDYAYPTKN
+134 AFPTKK

-153 TEVLDI
+153 SEVLDVS
-159 TQSMML
+159 QSMMI
-165 IVAQA
+165 IVTQA
-170 LFIGILISII
+170 LFIGILISIF
-180 LGFIMSRT
+180 LGYLMSKT
-188 ITRPIKNITRKA
+188 ITRPIKNITKKA

-210 KISVN
+210 KIDVN

-228 YMSSVI
+228 YMSAVI

-241 DQEKIKLETVL
+241 DQEKLKLETVL

-262 DTEQHIMFIN
+262 DTNQHIMFIN
-272 PEAKT
+272 PEAKS
-277 MLNISDDDV
+277 MLKISDDEVND
-286 DTIIFDE
+286 IIFDE
-293 YFKKY
+293 YFNKY
-298 EVAVCHAEILYLDHF
+298 DVAICLAEILYLDNY
-313 ETISKNITVNGQYFK
+313 ETVSKNIDINGQYFK
-328 AFFASF
+328 AYFASF

-344 VVVIQDITESERLE
+344 VVVIQDVTESERLE

-386 SDSSNNPDER
+386 SDSSENEDEQR
-396 KFLNV
+396 FLNV

-423 SNKLTIMKTDF
+423 SNKLTIMKTEF
-434 ALEDLVNDVVTKM
+434 ALENLVNDVVSKM
-447 RFQAEN
+447 KFQAEN
-453 DKLTLTYTP
+453 DKLTLTYSP
-462 LIKCP
+462 LVKCP
-467 IINAD
+467 LLNAD

-492 EGGTIEVFTGYIYNE
+492 EGGKIEVFTGYIYNE

-553 EIVKLHGGT
+553 EIIKLHGGN
-562 IKINSEYKVGTEVII
+562 IVINSTYGEGTEVII
-577 KLPVSVQ
+577 KIPVNIPDI
-584 EQNSTVKPAI
+584 ETEPE
-594 VINDEIE
+594 INQDI
-601 NEEI
+601 

>member
-9 KIVAMFLLVVLSI
+9 KIVTMFLLVVLSI

-32 QISAFY
+32 QISNFY

-45 ISIAFSEE
+45 ISIAFSNE
-53 LTEQLSN
+53 LTSQLAG
-60 AENSD
+60 AEESQ
-65 NSLENVKS
+65 SPLEAVKS

-83 IDSNRS
+83 INSNRS
-89 YYILDKKSGDVR
+89 YYILDKGTGNVL
-101 YSPDNITKSIEKT
+101 YSADNNAFFYEKT
-114 ENIISAMSSK
+114 ENIISAMSDK
-124 IGDKVYNDTN
+124 IGNKVYSDLSFM
-134 YIDYAYPTKN
+134 DYAYPTQN

-170 LFIGILISII
+170 LFVGILIAVI

-188 ITRPIKNITRKA
+188 ITKPIKNITRKA

-210 KISVN
+210 KITVN

-241 DQEKIKLETVL
+241 DQEKLKLETVL

-262 DTEQHIMFIN
+262 DTNQHIMFIN
-272 PEAKT
+272 PEAKA
-277 MLNISDDDV
+277 MLGITDDIV
-286 DTIIFDE
+286 DSIIFDD
-293 YFKKY
+293 YFNQY
-298 EVAVCHAEILYLDHF
+298 EVAICLAEILYLDNY
-313 ETISKNITVNGQYFK
+313 ETVSKNISVNGQYFK

-358 ISRREFVANVS
+358 IARREFVANVS

-386 SDSSNNPDER
+386 SDSSEDPDER

-447 RFQAEN
+447 KFQAEN
-453 DKLTLTYTP
+453 DNLTLTYTP

-467 IINAD
+467 ILNAD

-492 EGGTIEVFTGYIYNE
+492 EGGKIEVFTGYIYNE

-553 EIVKLHGGT
+553 EIVKLHGGN
-562 IKINSEYKVGTEVII
+562 IKINSEYQVGTEVII
-577 KLPVSVQ
+577 KLPVPIR
-584 EQNSTVKPAI
+584 EGEITE
-594 VINDEIE
+594 EIE
-601 NEEI
+601 

>member
-32 QISAFY
+32 QISTFY

-45 ISIAFSEE
+45 ISIAFSQE
-53 LTEQLSN
+53 LTEQLSD
-60 AENSD
+60 AEFGENP
-65 NSLENVKS
+65 LENVKT
-73 LLNTYSGRMG
+73 LLNTYSGRIG

-89 YYILDKKSGDVR
+89 YHILDKKTGEVL
-101 YSPDNITKSIEKT
+101 YSPDNIANKIEKT

-124 IGDKVYNDTN
+124 LGDKVYNDTS
-134 YIDYAYPTKN
+134 YIDYAYPTNN

-170 LFIGILISII
+170 LFIGIFISII
-180 LGFIMSRT
+180 LGLIMSRT
-188 ITRPIKNITRKA
+188 ITKPIKTITRKA

-210 KISVN
+210 KITVN

-272 PEAKT
+272 PEAKI
-277 MLNISDDDV
+277 MLNITDDIV
-286 DTIIFDE
+286 DTIVFDE
-293 YFKKY
+293 YFKQY
-298 EVAVCHAEILYLDHF
+298 DVAVCHAEILYLDHY
-313 ETISKNITVNGQYFK
+313 ETISKNISVNGQYFK

-386 SDSSNNPDER
+386 SDSSDNPDEQR
-396 KFLNV
+396 FLNV

-415 LLTLSSFD
+415 LLTLS
-423 SNKLTIMKTDF
+423 
-434 ALEDLVNDVVTKM
+434 
-447 RFQAEN
+447 
-453 DKLTLTYTP
+453 
-462 LIKCP
+462 
-467 IINAD
+467 
-472 IDRIEQVITNIIS
+472 
-485 NSIKYTA
+485 
-492 EGGTIEVFTGYIYNE
+492 
-507 AYIKIKDNGVG
+507 
-518 IPEKDL
+518 
-524 PRIFERFY
+524 
-532 RVDKARSREKGG
+532 
-544 TGLGLAIAY
+544 
-553 EIVKLHGGT
+553 
-562 IKINSEYKVGTEVII
+562 
-577 KLPVSVQ
+577 
-584 EQNSTVKPAI
+584 
-594 VINDEIE
+594 
-601 NEEI
+601 